1 MDNIISVMIGSLLL
15 CVTSV
20 YMWRIL
26 YNEKYNYKNFKNYL
40 VLIIL
45 IIFTSFNHIFVNN
58 FVKVFTVTFAL
69 VLSNYFIFKKKI
81 NEIIIAPL
89 ITQFIVFISES
100 ILLIIANFIF
110 SLTSNDLM
118 SMCYGTIGINIIVF
132 LLSLFLIRLKCVK
145 KLYKFLVGTTDNIST
160 KTLVLV
166 LSVVIVMTNFY
177 AASQYYRMN
186 SKYMLIINSSF
197 IIIYSFIVFK
207 MLEQKNRYIK
217 ISNKYNMTNTTLK
230 ELEQNVTRLKI
241 TNHENKN
248 QLLTIR
254 NMIKKGEDSKS
265 LIKHIENIVNTKIKD
280 DETLM
285 LQTSTITNSMISSI
299 VYSKMLTMKENDVD
313 VDLIISRDIKDLYLS
328 DIPDELA
335 VEVCKI
341 IGVYL
346 DNALEEVSKYEEKII
361 NIEFYAEKK
370 TLCIAISNNFE
381 GEIDFEKMDN
391 PGYTTKENG
400 HGYGLSLAREII
412 ESNDKLSSER
422 EIKDNIFKQN
432 IKNKNVRKFNLTFF
446 LIK

>member
-1 MDNIISVMIGSLLL
+1 MDNIISVMIGSLLF

-422 EIKDNIFKQN
+422 EIKDNIFKQILK
-432 IKNKNVRKFNLTFF
+432 IKM
-446 LIK
+446 

>member
-1 MDNIISVMIGSLLL
+1 MHDILVGFLCGAIMAVANI
-15 CVTSV
+15 
-20 YMWRIL
+20 YMWNKL
-26 YNEKYNYKNFKNYL
+26 HDEKIDFKNYKVYL
-40 VLIIL
+40 VGIVLPILLILNFSFINSYLRILTLVIVMILCNYLLFPKEKNANIVVPIIGEFIL
-45 IIFTSFNHIFVNN
+45 IISEVIISILFFIMLKIEGNDF
-58 FVKVFTVTFAL
+58 L
-69 VLSNYFIFKKKI
+69 VLYAVTIIGNFTIGLNSILLVNLKIFKKITDKVTDVISNI
-81 NEIIIAPL
+81 NKNILIIVLGILIII
-89 ITQFIVFISES
+89 INF
-100 ILLIIANFIF
+100 LLAIPYYKIKTA
-110 SLTSNDLM
+110 
-118 SMCYGTIGINIIVF
+118 YIIVF
-132 LLSLFLIRLKCVK
+132 NAI
-145 KLYKFLVGTTDNIST
+145 TI
-160 KTLVLV
+160 
-166 LSVVIVMTNFY
+166 VV
-177 AASQYYRMN
+177 
-186 SKYMLIINSSF
+186 
-197 IIIYSFIVFK
+197 YSFIVFK
-207 MLEQKNRYIK
+207 MFEEKSRYIK
-217 ISNKYNMTNTTLK
+217 MNNKYNMTNTTLK

-313 VDLIISRDIKDLYLS
+313 AALIISRDIKDLYLS

-400 HGYGLSLAREII
+400 HGYGLSLAHEII
-412 ESNDKLSSER
+412 ESNDRLSSER
-422 EIKDNIFKQN
+422 EIKDNIFKQILK
-432 IKNKNVRKFNLTFF
+432 IKM
-446 LIK
+446 

>member
-69 VLSNYFIFKKKI
+69 VLSNYFIFEKKI

-422 EIKDNIFKQN
+422 EIKDNIFKQILK
-432 IKNKNVRKFNLTFF
+432 IKM
-446 LIK
+446 

>member
-1 MDNIISVMIGSLLL
+1 MDKIIDDILGGIVMAIANI
-15 CVTSV
+15 
-20 YMWRIL
+20 YMWHKLHNQKIS
-26 YNEKYNYKNFKNYL
+26 FKNYKVYVSIIFISIICIFNYYFVNNYIKILTIL
-40 VLIIL
+40 VASFIGNCFLFKRKDTSNIFVPIISELIIL
-45 IIFTSFNHIFVNN
+45 LSELMISIVAFTILNLDMN
-58 FVKVFTVTFAL
+58 FVS
-69 VLSNYFIFKKKI
+69 SNYFGSLIINILIGFMSVILVNISFFKKLLNFLQKI
-81 NEIIIAPL
+81 TSNIPKNIII
-89 ITQFIVFISES
+89 S
-100 ILLIIANFIF
+100 IFALLIIICN
-110 SLTSNDLM
+110 
-118 SMCYGTIGINIIVF
+118 F
-132 LLSLFLIRLKCVK
+132 LLAISYYKIETKYVLI
-145 KLYKFLVGTTDNIST
+145 FDT
-160 KTLVLV
+160 
-166 LSVVIVMTNFY
+166 VM
-177 AASQYYRMN
+177 
-186 SKYMLIINSSF
+186 

-230 ELEQNVTRLKI
+230 ELKQNVTRLKI

-254 NMIKKGEDSKS
+254 NMIKKGEDGKS

-313 VDLIISRDIKDLYLS
+313 AALIISRDIKDLYLS

-412 ESNDKLSSER
+412 ESNDRLSSER
-422 EIKDNIFKQN
+422 EIKDNIFKQILK
-432 IKNKNVRKFNLTFF
+432 IKM
-446 LIK
+446 

>member
-1 MDNIISVMIGSLLL
+1 MHDILVGFL
-15 CVTSV
+15 CGAIMAVTNV
-20 YMWRIL
+20 YMWNKL
-26 YNEKYNYKNFKNYL
+26 HDEKIDFKNYKVYL
-40 VLIIL
+40 MGIVL
-45 IIFTSFNHIFVNN
+45 
-58 FVKVFTVTFAL
+58 
-69 VLSNYFIFKKKI
+69 
-81 NEIIIAPL
+81 
-89 ITQFIVFISES
+89 S
-100 ILLIIANFIF
+100 ILLILNFSFIN
-110 SLTSNDLM
+110 SYLRILTL
-118 SMCYGTIGINIIVF
+118 
-132 LLSLFLIRLKCVK
+132 
-145 KLYKFLVGTTDNIST
+145 
-160 KTLVLV
+160 
-166 LSVVIVMTNFY
+166 VIVMILCNYFLFTKDKNANIVIPIIAELILIIAEVIISILFVTLLKLEGNAIFIKYSGTIIINLFVGVISILLVNLKLFKNITNKVIDIIDNINKNVLIIVLGVLIIIINFLLMVP
-177 AASQYYRMN
+177 YYRIRTSYIVIFN
-186 SKYMLIINSSF
+186 AITIVV
-197 IIIYSFIVFK
+197 YSFIVFK
-207 MLEQKNRYIK
+207 MFEEKSRYIK
-217 ISNKYNMTNTTLK
+217 MNNKYNMTNTTLK
-230 ELEQNVTRLKI
+230 ELEQNVSRLKI

-254 NMIKKGEDSKS
+254 NMIKKGEDSKN

-313 VDLIISRDIKDLYLS
+313 AALIISRDIKDLYLS

-346 DNALEEVSKYEEKII
+346 DNALEEVSKYEEKLI

-422 EIKDNIFKQN
+422 EIKDNIFKQILK
-432 IKNKNVRKFNLTFF
+432 IKM
-446 LIK
+446 

>member
-1 MDNIISVMIGSLLL
+1 MHDILVGFL
-15 CVTSV
+15 CGVIMAVTNV
-20 YMWRIL
+20 YMWNKL
-26 YNEKYNYKNFKNYL
+26 HDEKIDFKNYKVYL
-40 VLIIL
+40 VGI
-45 IIFTSFNHIFVNN
+45 
-58 FVKVFTVTFAL
+58 
-69 VLSNYFIFKKKI
+69 VL
-81 NEIIIAPL
+81 
-89 ITQFIVFISES
+89 S
-100 ILLIIANFIF
+100 ILLILNFSFIN
-110 SLTSNDLM
+110 SYLRILTL
-118 SMCYGTIGINIIVF
+118 
-132 LLSLFLIRLKCVK
+132 
-145 KLYKFLVGTTDNIST
+145 
-160 KTLVLV
+160 
-166 LSVVIVMTNFY
+166 VIVMILCNYFLFTKDKNANIVIPIIAELILIIAEVIISILFVTLLKLEGNAIFIKYSGTIIINLFVGVISILLVNLKLFKNITNKVIDIIDNINKNVLIIVLGVLIIIINFLLMVP
-177 AASQYYRMN
+177 YYRIRTSYIVIFN
-186 SKYMLIINSSF
+186 AITIVV
-197 IIIYSFIVFK
+197 YSFIVFK
-207 MLEQKNRYIK
+207 MFEEKSRYIK
-217 ISNKYNMTNTTLK
+217 MNNKYNMTNTTLK

-254 NMIKKGEDSKS
+254 NMIKKGEDGKS

-328 DIPDELA
+328 DISDELA

-346 DNALEEVSKYEEKII
+346 DNALEEVSKYDEKII

-400 HGYGLSLAREII
+400 HGYGLSLVREII
-412 ESNDKLSSER
+412 ENNDRLSSER
-422 EIKDNIFKQN
+422 EIKDNIFKQILK
-432 IKNKNVRKFNLTFF
+432 IKM
-446 LIK
+446 

>member
-1 MDNIISVMIGSLLL
+1 MDKIISTILGSSITCLL
-15 CVTSV
+15 SV
-20 YMWRIL
+20 YMWSKI
-26 YNEKYNYKNFKNYL
+26 YNEKLDLKKVNTYISILLLITFIWLNYMYMIGYIK
-40 VLIIL
+40 VLTAL
-45 IIFTSFNHIFVNN
+45 IFLDIFNW
-58 FVKVFTVTFAL
+58 L
-69 VLSNYFIFKKKI
+69 IFKKSQKETLISTFLSYSIFFVSEITVTLFTLAVANVSIDNAKNVYIGTLKI
-81 NEIIIAPL
+81 NIIISL
-89 ITQFIVFISES
+89 ITLLITYTKFPTKIYNFLIKITDKIANSVFT
-100 ILLIIANFIF
+100 ILLI
-110 SLTSNDLM
+110 LM
-118 SMCYGTIGINIIVF
+118 
-132 LLSLFLIRLKCVK
+132 FLIFNFLITP
-145 KLYKFLVGTTDNIST
+145 LYYKVNI
-160 KTLVLV
+160 
-166 LSVVIVMTNFY
+166 VVII
-177 AASQYYRMN
+177 
-186 SKYMLIINSSF
+186 IINTAL
-197 IIIYSFIVFK
+197 ILLYSYITFR
-207 MLEQKNRYIK
+207 MLQQKNRYIK

-285 LQTSTITNSMISSI
+285 FQTSTITNSMISSI

-313 VDLIISRDIKDLYLS
+313 AALIISRDIKDLYLS

-412 ESNDKLSSER
+412 ESNDRLSSER
-422 EIKDNIFKQN
+422 EIKGFY
-432 IKNKNVRKFNLTFF
+432 NK
-446 LIK
+446 

>member
-1 MDNIISVMIGSLLL
+1 MDKIIADILGGIIMAIANI
-15 CVTSV
+15 
-20 YMWRIL
+20 YMWHKL
-26 YNEKYNYKNFKNYL
+26 HNEKINFKNYKVYL
-40 VLIIL
+40 VGIVLSIFLILNFYFINSYIKILTLIIIMTLCNYFLFPKEKNANIVVPIIGEFIL
-45 IIFTSFNHIFVNN
+45 IISEVIISILFFIMLKIEGNDLLTLYAGTVIGNFTIGLNSVLLVNL
-58 FVKVFTVTFAL
+58 K
-69 VLSNYFIFKKKI
+69 IFKKITDKVTDVISNI
-81 NEIIIAPL
+81 NKNILIIVLGILIII
-89 ITQFIVFISES
+89 TNF
-100 ILLIIANFIF
+100 LLAIPYYKIKTA
-110 SLTSNDLM
+110 
-118 SMCYGTIGINIIVF
+118 YIIVF
-132 LLSLFLIRLKCVK
+132 NAI
-145 KLYKFLVGTTDNIST
+145 TI
-160 KTLVLV
+160 
-166 LSVVIVMTNFY
+166 VV
-177 AASQYYRMN
+177 
-186 SKYMLIINSSF
+186 
-197 IIIYSFIVFK
+197 YSFIVFK
-207 MLEQKNRYIK
+207 MFEEKSRYIK
-217 ISNKYNMTNTTLK
+217 MNNKYNMTNTTLK

-254 NMIKKGEDSKS
+254 NMIKKGEDGKS

-313 VDLIISRDIKDLYLS
+313 AALIISRDIKDLYLS

-346 DNALEEVSKYEEKII
+346 DNALEEVSKYEEKLI

-400 HGYGLSLAREII
+400 HGYGLSLVREII
-412 ESNDKLSSER
+412 ENNDRLSSER
-422 EIKDNIFKQN
+422 EIKDNIFKQILK
-432 IKNKNVRKFNLTFF
+432 IKM
-446 LIK
+446 

>member
-1 MDNIISVMIGSLLL
+1 MHDILVGFL
-15 CVTSV
+15 CGVIMAVTNV
-20 YMWRIL
+20 YMWNKL
-26 YNEKYNYKNFKNYL
+26 HDEKIDFKNYKVYL
-40 VLIIL
+40 VGI
-45 IIFTSFNHIFVNN
+45 
-58 FVKVFTVTFAL
+58 
-69 VLSNYFIFKKKI
+69 VL
-81 NEIIIAPL
+81 
-89 ITQFIVFISES
+89 S
-100 ILLIIANFIF
+100 ILLILNFSFIN
-110 SLTSNDLM
+110 SYLRILTL
-118 SMCYGTIGINIIVF
+118 
-132 LLSLFLIRLKCVK
+132 
-145 KLYKFLVGTTDNIST
+145 
-160 KTLVLV
+160 
-166 LSVVIVMTNFY
+166 VIVMILCNYFLFTKDKNANIVIPIIAELILIIAEVIISILFVTLLKLEGNAIFIKYSGTIIINLFVGVISILLVNLKLFKNITNKVIDIIDNINKNVLIIVLGVLIIIINFLLMVP
-177 AASQYYRMN
+177 YYRIRTSYIVIFN
-186 SKYMLIINSSF
+186 AITIVV
-197 IIIYSFIVFK
+197 YSFIVFK
-207 MLEQKNRYIK
+207 MFEEKSRYIK
-217 ISNKYNMTNTTLK
+217 MNNKYNMTNTTLK

-241 TNHENKN
+241 TNHKNKN

-254 NMIKKGEDSKS
+254 NMIKKGEDGKS

-285 LQTSTITNSMISSI
+285 FQTSTITNSMISSI

-412 ESNDKLSSER
+412 ESNDRLSSER
-422 EIKDNIFKQN
+422 EIKDNIFKQILK
-432 IKNKNVRKFNLTFF
+432 IKM
-446 LIK
+446 

>member
-1 MDNIISVMIGSLLL
+1 MDKIIDDILGGIVMAIANI
-15 CVTSV
+15 
-20 YMWRIL
+20 YMWHKLHNQKIS
-26 YNEKYNYKNFKNYL
+26 FKNYKVYVSIIFISIICIFNYYFVNNYIKILTIL
-40 VLIIL
+40 VASFIGNCFLFKRKDTSNIFVPIISELIIL
-45 IIFTSFNHIFVNN
+45 LSELMISIVAFTILNLDMN
-58 FVKVFTVTFAL
+58 FVS
-69 VLSNYFIFKKKI
+69 SNYFGSLIINILIGFMSVILVNISFFKKLLNFLQKI
-81 NEIIIAPL
+81 TSNIPKNIII
-89 ITQFIVFISES
+89 S
-100 ILLIIANFIF
+100 IFALLIIICN
-110 SLTSNDLM
+110 
-118 SMCYGTIGINIIVF
+118 F
-132 LLSLFLIRLKCVK
+132 LLAISYYKIETKYVLI
-145 KLYKFLVGTTDNIST
+145 FDT
-160 KTLVLV
+160 
-166 LSVVIVMTNFY
+166 VM
-177 AASQYYRMN
+177 
-186 SKYMLIINSSF
+186 

-254 NMIKKGEDSKS
+254 NMIKKGEDGKS

-313 VDLIISRDIKDLYLS
+313 AALIISRDIKSRDIKDLYLS

-412 ESNDKLSSER
+412 ESNDRLSSER
-422 EIKDNIFKQN
+422 EIKDNIFKQILK
-432 IKNKNVRKFNLTFF
+432 IKM
-446 LIK
+446 

>member
-1 MDNIISVMIGSLLL
+1 MHDILVGFL
-15 CVTSV
+15 CGVIMAVTNV
-20 YMWRIL
+20 YMWNKL
-26 YNEKYNYKNFKNYL
+26 HDEKIDFKNYKVYL
-40 VLIIL
+40 VGI
-45 IIFTSFNHIFVNN
+45 
-58 FVKVFTVTFAL
+58 
-69 VLSNYFIFKKKI
+69 VL
-81 NEIIIAPL
+81 
-89 ITQFIVFISES
+89 S
-100 ILLIIANFIF
+100 ILLILNFSFIN
-110 SLTSNDLM
+110 SYLRILTL
-118 SMCYGTIGINIIVF
+118 
-132 LLSLFLIRLKCVK
+132 
-145 KLYKFLVGTTDNIST
+145 
-160 KTLVLV
+160 
-166 LSVVIVMTNFY
+166 VIVMILCNYFLFTKDKNANIVIPIIAELILIIAEVIISILFVTLLKLEGNAIFIKYSGTIIINLFVGVISILLVNLKLFKNITNKVIDIIDNINKNVLIIVLGVLIIIINFLLMVP
-177 AASQYYRMN
+177 YYRIRTSYIVIFN
-186 SKYMLIINSSF
+186 AITIVV
-197 IIIYSFIVFK
+197 YSFIVFK
-207 MLEQKNRYIK
+207 MFEEKSRYIK
-217 ISNKYNMTNTTLK
+217 MNNKYNMTNTTLK
-230 ELEQNVTRLKI
+230 ELEQNVSRLKI

-254 NMIKKGEDSKS
+254 NMIKKGEDSKN

-328 DIPDELA
+328 DISDELA

-400 HGYGLSLAREII
+400 HGYGLSLVREII
-412 ESNDKLSSER
+412 ESNDRLSSER
-422 EIKDNIFKQN
+422 EIKDNIFKQILK
-432 IKNKNVRKFNLTFF
+432 IKM
-446 LIK
+446 

>member
-285 LQTSTITNSMISSI
+285 LQISTITNSMISSI

-400 HGYGLSLAREII
+400 HVYGLSLAREII

-422 EIKDNIFKQN
+422 EIKDNIFKQILK
-432 IKNKNVRKFNLTFF
+432 IKM
-446 LIK
+446 

>member
-1 MDNIISVMIGSLLL
+1 MDKIIDDILGGIVMAIANI
-15 CVTSV
+15 
-20 YMWRIL
+20 YMWHKLHNQKIS
-26 YNEKYNYKNFKNYL
+26 FKNYKVYVSIIFISIICIFNYYFVNNYIKILTIL
-40 VLIIL
+40 VASFIGNCFLFKRKDTSNIFVPIISELIIL
-45 IIFTSFNHIFVNN
+45 LSELMISIVAFTILNLDMN
-58 FVKVFTVTFAL
+58 FVS
-69 VLSNYFIFKKKI
+69 SNYFGSLIINILIGFMSVILVNISFFKKLLNFLQKI
-81 NEIIIAPL
+81 TSNIPKNIII
-89 ITQFIVFISES
+89 S
-100 ILLIIANFIF
+100 IFALLIIICN
-110 SLTSNDLM
+110 
-118 SMCYGTIGINIIVF
+118 F
-132 LLSLFLIRLKCVK
+132 LLAISYYKIETKYVLI
-145 KLYKFLVGTTDNIST
+145 FDT
-160 KTLVLV
+160 
-166 LSVVIVMTNFY
+166 VM
-177 AASQYYRMN
+177 
-186 SKYMLIINSSF
+186 

-254 NMIKKGEDSKS
+254 NMIKKGEDGKS

-313 VDLIISRDIKDLYLS
+313 AALIISRDIKDLYLS

-370 TLCIAISNNFE
+370 TLCIAISNVKS
-381 GEIDFEKMDN
+381 ILKKWIILDIQQKKMDMDM
-391 PGYTTKENG
+391 GC
-400 HGYGLSLAREII
+400 H
-412 ESNDKLSSER
+412 
-422 EIKDNIFKQN
+422 
-432 IKNKNVRKFNLTFF
+432 
-446 LIK
+446 

>member
-1 MDNIISVMIGSLLL
+1 VDKIIADILGGIIMAIANI
-15 CVTSV
+15 
-20 YMWRIL
+20 YMWHKL
-26 YNEKYNYKNFKNYL
+26 HNEKINFKNYKVYL
-40 VLIIL
+40 VGIVLSIFLILNFYFINSYIKILTLIIIMTLCNYFLFPKEKNANIVVPIIGEFIL
-45 IIFTSFNHIFVNN
+45 IISEVIISILFFIMLKIEGNDLLTLYAGTVIGNFTIGLNSVLLVNL
-58 FVKVFTVTFAL
+58 K
-69 VLSNYFIFKKKI
+69 IFKKITDKVTDVISNI
-81 NEIIIAPL
+81 NKNILIIVLGILIII
-89 ITQFIVFISES
+89 INF
-100 ILLIIANFIF
+100 LLAIPYYKIKTA
-110 SLTSNDLM
+110 
-118 SMCYGTIGINIIVF
+118 YIIVF
-132 LLSLFLIRLKCVK
+132 NAI
-145 KLYKFLVGTTDNIST
+145 TI
-160 KTLVLV
+160 
-166 LSVVIVMTNFY
+166 VV
-177 AASQYYRMN
+177 
-186 SKYMLIINSSF
+186 
-197 IIIYSFIVFK
+197 YSFIVFK
-207 MLEQKNRYIK
+207 MFEEKSRYIK
-217 ISNKYNMTNTTLK
+217 MNNKYNMTNTTLK

-254 NMIKKGEDSKS
+254 NMIKKGEDGKS

-313 VDLIISRDIKDLYLS
+313 AALIISRDIKDLYLS

-412 ESNDKLSSER
+412 ESNDRLSSER
-422 EIKDNIFKQN
+422 EIKDNIFKQILK
-432 IKNKNVRKFNLTFF
+432 IKM
-446 LIK
+446 

>member
-313 VDLIISRDIKDLYLS
+313 AALIISRDIKDLYLS

-400 HGYGLSLAREII
+400 HGYGLSLVREII
-412 ESNDKLSSER
+412 ESNDRLSSER
-422 EIKDNIFKQN
+422 EIKDNIFKQILK
-432 IKNKNVRKFNLTFF
+432 IKM
-446 LIK
+446 

>member
-1 MDNIISVMIGSLLL
+1 MDKIIDDILGGIVMAIANI
-15 CVTSV
+15 
-20 YMWRIL
+20 YMWHKLHNQKIS
-26 YNEKYNYKNFKNYL
+26 FKNYKVYVSIIFISIICIFNYYFVNNYIKILTIL
-40 VLIIL
+40 VASFIGNCFLFKRKDTSNIFVPIISELIIL
-45 IIFTSFNHIFVNN
+45 LSELMISIVAFTILNLDMN
-58 FVKVFTVTFAL
+58 FVS
-69 VLSNYFIFKKKI
+69 SNYFGSLIINILIGFMSVILVNISFFKKLLNFLQKI
-81 NEIIIAPL
+81 TSNISKNIII
-89 ITQFIVFISES
+89 S
-100 ILLIIANFIF
+100 IFALLIIICN
-110 SLTSNDLM
+110 
-118 SMCYGTIGINIIVF
+118 F
-132 LLSLFLIRLKCVK
+132 LLAISYYKIETKYVLI
-145 KLYKFLVGTTDNIST
+145 FDT
-160 KTLVLV
+160 
-166 LSVVIVMTNFY
+166 VM
-177 AASQYYRMN
+177 
-186 SKYMLIINSSF
+186 

-254 NMIKKGEDSKS
+254 NMIKKGEDGKS

-313 VDLIISRDIKDLYLS
+313 AALIISRDIKDLYLS

-346 DNALEEVSKYEEKII
+346 DNALEEVSKYEEKLI

-400 HGYGLSLAREII
+400 HGSGLSLAREII

-422 EIKDNIFKQN
+422 EIKDNIFKQILK
-432 IKNKNVRKFNLTFF
+432 IKM
-446 LIK
+446 

>member
-1 MDNIISVMIGSLLL
+1 MDKIIADILGGIIMAIANI
-15 CVTSV
+15 
-20 YMWRIL
+20 YMWHKL
-26 YNEKYNYKNFKNYL
+26 HNEKINFKNYKVYL
-40 VLIIL
+40 VGIVLSIFLILNFYFINSYIKILTLIIIMTLCNYFLFPKEKNANIVVPIIGEFIL
-45 IIFTSFNHIFVNN
+45 IISEVIISILFFIMLKIEGNDLLTLYAGTVIGNFTIGLNSVLLVNL
-58 FVKVFTVTFAL
+58 K
-69 VLSNYFIFKKKI
+69 IFKKITDKVTDVISNI
-81 NEIIIAPL
+81 NKNILIIVLGILIII
-89 ITQFIVFISES
+89 INF
-100 ILLIIANFIF
+100 LLAIPYYKIKTA
-110 SLTSNDLM
+110 
-118 SMCYGTIGINIIVF
+118 YIIVF
-132 LLSLFLIRLKCVK
+132 NAI
-145 KLYKFLVGTTDNIST
+145 TI
-160 KTLVLV
+160 
-166 LSVVIVMTNFY
+166 VV
-177 AASQYYRMN
+177 
-186 SKYMLIINSSF
+186 
-197 IIIYSFIVFK
+197 YSFIVFK
-207 MLEQKNRYIK
+207 MFEEKSRYIK
-217 ISNKYNMTNTTLK
+217 MNNKYNMTNTTLK

-254 NMIKKGEDSKS
+254 NMIKKGEDGKS

-313 VDLIISRDIKDLYLS
+313 AALIISRDIKDLYLS

-346 DNALEEVSKYEEKII
+346 DNALEEVSKYEEKLI

-400 HGYGLSLAREII
+400 HGYVLSLAREII

-422 EIKDNIFKQN
+422 EIKDNIFKQILK
-432 IKNKNVRKFNLTFF
+432 IKM
-446 LIK
+446 

>member
-1 MDNIISVMIGSLLL
+1 MDNILVGFL
-15 CVTSV
+15 CGVIMAVTNI
-20 YMWRIL
+20 YMWNKL
-26 YNEKYNYKNFKNYL
+26 HDEKIDFKNYKVYL
-40 VLIIL
+40 VGI
-45 IIFTSFNHIFVNN
+45 
-58 FVKVFTVTFAL
+58 
-69 VLSNYFIFKKKI
+69 VL
-81 NEIIIAPL
+81 
-89 ITQFIVFISES
+89 S
-100 ILLIIANFIF
+100 ILLILNFSFINSYLRILTLVIGMILCNYFLFTKDKNANIVIPIIAKLILIIAEVIISILFVTLLKLEGNAIFIKY
-110 SLTSNDLM
+110 S
-118 SMCYGTIGINIIVF
+118 GTIIINLFVGVISILLVNLKLFKNITNKVIDIIDNINKNVLIIVLGVLIIIINF
-132 LLSLFLIRLKCVK
+132 LLMVP
-145 KLYKFLVGTTDNIST
+145 
-160 KTLVLV
+160 
-166 LSVVIVMTNFY
+166 
-177 AASQYYRMN
+177 YYRIRTSYIVIFN
-186 SKYMLIINSSF
+186 AITIVV
-197 IIIYSFIVFK
+197 YSFIVFK
-207 MLEQKNRYIK
+207 MFEEKSRYIK
-217 ISNKYNMTNTTLK
+217 MNNKYNMTNTTLK
-230 ELEQNVTRLKI
+230 ELEQNVSRLKI

-254 NMIKKGEDSKS
+254 NMIKKGEDSKN

-328 DIPDELA
+328 DISDELA

-400 HGYGLSLAREII
+400 HGYGLSLVREII
-412 ESNDKLSSER
+412 ESNDRLSSER
-422 EIKDNIFKQN
+422 EIKDNIFKQILK
-432 IKNKNVRKFNLTFF
+432 IKM
-446 LIK
+446 

>member
-335 VEVCKI
+335 VEICKI

-422 EIKDNIFKQN
+422 EIKDNIFKQILK
-432 IKNKNVRKFNLTFF
+432 IKM
-446 LIK
+446 

>member
-1 MDNIISVMIGSLLL
+1 MHDILVGFLCGAIMAVTNI
-15 CVTSV
+15 
-20 YMWRIL
+20 YMWNKL
-26 YNEKYNYKNFKNYL
+26 HNEKIDFKNYKVYL
-40 VLIIL
+40 VGILLSVLIIL
-45 IIFTSFNHIFVNN
+45 NFSFVNN
-58 FVKVFTVTFAL
+58 YLKILTL
-69 VLSNYFIFKKKI
+69 VIIMILFNYLLFPKDKNENIIAPVIGEFIIILSEAIASLLIAFLSNINAADILSNYAGTILINLLVGSIFVFLINFKFFQNLFKKMNIVLENI
-81 NEIIIAPL
+81 NKNIVLSIFGVLIIIVNFLMAIPYYK
-89 ITQFIVFISES
+89 IKTTY
-100 ILLIIANFIF
+100 IIIF
-110 SLTSNDLM
+110 NTLT
-118 SMCYGTIGINIIVF
+118 
-132 LLSLFLIRLKCVK
+132 
-145 KLYKFLVGTTDNIST
+145 
-160 KTLVLV
+160 
-166 LSVVIVMTNFY
+166 
-177 AASQYYRMN
+177 
-186 SKYMLIINSSF
+186 
-197 IIIYSFIVFK
+197 IIIYTFIVFK
-207 MLEQKNRYIK
+207 ILQEKSRYIK
-217 ISNKYNMTNTTLK
+217 MNNKYNMTNTTLK
-230 ELEQNVTRLKI
+230 ELEQNVSRLKI

-313 VDLIISRDIKDLYLS
+313 AALIISRDIKDLYLS

-412 ESNDKLSSER
+412 ESNDRLSSER
-422 EIKDNIFKQN
+422 EIKDNIFKQILK
-432 IKNKNVRKFNLTFF
+432 IKM
-446 LIK
+446 

>member
-1 MDNIISVMIGSLLL
+1 MGFSS
-15 CVTSV
+15 
-20 YMWRIL
+20 
-26 YNEKYNYKNFKNYL
+26 

-422 EIKDNIFKQN
+422 EIKDNIFKQILK
-432 IKNKNVRKFNLTFF
+432 IKM
-446 LIK
+446 

>member
-100 ILLIIANFIF
+100 I
-110 SLTSNDLM
+110 
-118 SMCYGTIGINIIVF
+118 

-422 EIKDNIFKQN
+422 EIKDNIFKQILK
-432 IKNKNVRKFNLTFF
+432 IKM
-446 LIK
+446 

>member
-1 MDNIISVMIGSLLL
+1 MHDILVGFL
-15 CVTSV
+15 CGAIMAVTNV
-20 YMWRIL
+20 YMWNKL
-26 YNEKYNYKNFKNYL
+26 HDEKIDFKNYKVYL
-40 VLIIL
+40 MGIVL
-45 IIFTSFNHIFVNN
+45 
-58 FVKVFTVTFAL
+58 
-69 VLSNYFIFKKKI
+69 
-81 NEIIIAPL
+81 
-89 ITQFIVFISES
+89 S
-100 ILLIIANFIF
+100 ILLILNFSFIN
-110 SLTSNDLM
+110 SYLRILTL
-118 SMCYGTIGINIIVF
+118 
-132 LLSLFLIRLKCVK
+132 
-145 KLYKFLVGTTDNIST
+145 
-160 KTLVLV
+160 
-166 LSVVIVMTNFY
+166 VIVMILCNYFLFTKDKNANIVIPIIAELILIIAEVIISILFVTLLKLEGNAIFIKYSGTIIINLFVGVISILLVNLKLFKNITNKVIDIIDNINKNVLIIVLGVLIIIINFLLMVP
-177 AASQYYRMN
+177 YYRIRTSYIVIFN
-186 SKYMLIINSSF
+186 AITIVV
-197 IIIYSFIVFK
+197 YSFIVFK
-207 MLEQKNRYIK
+207 MFEEKSRYIK
-217 ISNKYNMTNTTLK
+217 MNNKYNMTNTTLK

-254 NMIKKGEDSKS
+254 NMIKKGEDGKS
-265 LIKHIENIVNTKIKD
+265 LIKHIENIVNTKIKA

-285 LQTSTITNSMISSI
+285 FQTSTITNSMISSI

-412 ESNDKLSSER
+412 ESNDRLSSER
-422 EIKDNIFKQN
+422 EIKDNIFKQILK
-432 IKNKNVRKFNLTFF
+432 IKM
-446 LIK
+446 

>member
-230 ELEQNVTRLKI
+230 ELEQNVSRLKI

-254 NMIKKGEDSKS
+254 NMIKKGEDSKN

-328 DIPDELA
+328 DISDELA

-422 EIKDNIFKQN
+422 EIKDNIFKQILK
-432 IKNKNVRKFNLTFF
+432 IKM
-446 LIK
+446 

>member
-1 MDNIISVMIGSLLL
+1 MDKIIDDILGGIVMAIANI
-15 CVTSV
+15 
-20 YMWRIL
+20 YMWHKLHNQKI
-26 YNEKYNYKNFKNYL
+26 NFKNYKVYVSIIFISIICIFNYYFVNNYIKILTIL
-40 VLIIL
+40 VASFIGNCFLFKRKDTSNIFVPIISELIIL
-45 IIFTSFNHIFVNN
+45 LSELMISIVAFTILNLDMN
-58 FVKVFTVTFAL
+58 FVS
-69 VLSNYFIFKKKI
+69 SNYFGSLIINILIGFMSVILVNISFFKKLLNFLQKTTSNI
-81 NEIIIAPL
+81 PKNIII
-89 ITQFIVFISES
+89 S
-100 ILLIIANFIF
+100 IFALLIIICN
-110 SLTSNDLM
+110 
-118 SMCYGTIGINIIVF
+118 F
-132 LLSLFLIRLKCVK
+132 LLAISYYKIETKYVLI
-145 KLYKFLVGTTDNIST
+145 FDT
-160 KTLVLV
+160 
-166 LSVVIVMTNFY
+166 VM
-177 AASQYYRMN
+177 
-186 SKYMLIINSSF
+186 

-254 NMIKKGEDSKS
+254 NMIKKGEDGKS

-285 LQTSTITNSMISSI
+285 LQTSIITNSMISSI

-313 VDLIISRDIKDLYLS
+313 AALIISRDIKDLYLS

-412 ESNDKLSSER
+412 ESNDRLSSER
-422 EIKDNIFKQN
+422 EIKDNIFKQILK
-432 IKNKNVRKFNLTFF
+432 IKM
-446 LIK
+446 

>member
-1 MDNIISVMIGSLLL
+1 MHDILVGFLCGAIMAVANI
-15 CVTSV
+15 
-20 YMWRIL
+20 YMWNKL
-26 YNEKYNYKNFKNYL
+26 HDEKIDFKNYKVYL
-40 VLIIL
+40 VGIVLPILLILNFSFINSYLRILTLVIVMILCNYLLFPKEKNANIVVPIIGEFIL
-45 IIFTSFNHIFVNN
+45 IISEVIISILFFIMLKIEGNDF
-58 FVKVFTVTFAL
+58 L
-69 VLSNYFIFKKKI
+69 VLYAGTIIGNFTIGLNSILLVNLKIFKKITDKVTDVISNI
-81 NEIIIAPL
+81 NKNILIIVLGILIII
-89 ITQFIVFISES
+89 IN
-100 ILLIIANFIF
+100 ILLAIPYYKIKTA
-110 SLTSNDLM
+110 
-118 SMCYGTIGINIIVF
+118 YIIVF
-132 LLSLFLIRLKCVK
+132 NAI
-145 KLYKFLVGTTDNIST
+145 TI
-160 KTLVLV
+160 
-166 LSVVIVMTNFY
+166 VV
-177 AASQYYRMN
+177 
-186 SKYMLIINSSF
+186 
-197 IIIYSFIVFK
+197 YSFIVFK
-207 MLEQKNRYIK
+207 MFEEKSRYIK
-217 ISNKYNMTNTTLK
+217 MNNKYNMTNTTLK

-313 VDLIISRDIKDLYLS
+313 AALIISRDIKDLYLS

-400 HGYGLSLAREII
+400 HGYGLSLAHEII
-412 ESNDKLSSER
+412 ESNDRLSSER
-422 EIKDNIFKQN
+422 EIKDNIFKQILK
-432 IKNKNVRKFNLTFF
+432 IKM
-446 LIK
+446 

>member
-1 MDNIISVMIGSLLL
+1 MHDILVGFLCGAIMAVANI
-15 CVTSV
+15 
-20 YMWRIL
+20 YMWNKL
-26 YNEKYNYKNFKNYL
+26 HDEKIDFKNYKVYL
-40 VLIIL
+40 VGIVLPILLILNFSFINSYIKILTLVIVMILCNYLLFPKEKNANIVVPIIGEFIL
-45 IIFTSFNHIFVNN
+45 IISEVIISILFFIMLKIEGNDF
-58 FVKVFTVTFAL
+58 L
-69 VLSNYFIFKKKI
+69 VLYAGTIIGNFTIGLNSILLVNLKIFKKITDKVTDVISNI
-81 NEIIIAPL
+81 NKNILIIVLGILIII
-89 ITQFIVFISES
+89 INF
-100 ILLIIANFIF
+100 LLAIPYYKIKTA
-110 SLTSNDLM
+110 
-118 SMCYGTIGINIIVF
+118 YIIVF
-132 LLSLFLIRLKCVK
+132 NAI
-145 KLYKFLVGTTDNIST
+145 TI
-160 KTLVLV
+160 
-166 LSVVIVMTNFY
+166 VV
-177 AASQYYRMN
+177 
-186 SKYMLIINSSF
+186 
-197 IIIYSFIVFK
+197 YSFIVFK
-207 MLEQKNRYIK
+207 MFEEKSRYIK
-217 ISNKYNMTNTTLK
+217 MNNKYNMTNTTLK

-313 VDLIISRDIKDLYLS
+313 AALIISRDIKDLYLS

-400 HGYGLSLAREII
+400 HGYGLSLAHEII
-412 ESNDKLSSER
+412 ESNDRLSSER
-422 EIKDNIFKQN
+422 EIKDNIFKQILK
-432 IKNKNVRKFNLTFF
+432 IKM
-446 LIK
+446 

>member
-313 VDLIISRDIKDLYLS
+313 AALIISRDIKDLYLS

-381 GEIDFEKMDN
+381 GEIDFEKWIILDIQQKKMDMDM
-391 PGYTTKENG
+391 GC
-400 HGYGLSLAREII
+400 H
-412 ESNDKLSSER
+412 
-422 EIKDNIFKQN
+422 
-432 IKNKNVRKFNLTFF
+432 
-446 LIK
+446 

>member
-1 MDNIISVMIGSLLL
+1 MDKIIDDILGGIVMAIANI
-15 CVTSV
+15 
-20 YMWRIL
+20 YMWHKLHNQKIS
-26 YNEKYNYKNFKNYL
+26 FKNYKVYVSIIFISIICIFNYYFVNNYIKILTIL
-40 VLIIL
+40 VASFIGNCFLFKRKDTSNIFVPIISELIIL
-45 IIFTSFNHIFVNN
+45 LSELMISIVAFTILNLDMN
-58 FVKVFTVTFAL
+58 FVS
-69 VLSNYFIFKKKI
+69 SNYFGSLIINILIGFMSVILVNISFFKKLLNFLQKI
-81 NEIIIAPL
+81 TSNIPKNIII
-89 ITQFIVFISES
+89 S
-100 ILLIIANFIF
+100 IFALLIIICN
-110 SLTSNDLM
+110 
-118 SMCYGTIGINIIVF
+118 F
-132 LLSLFLIRLKCVK
+132 LLAISYYKIETKYVLI
-145 KLYKFLVGTTDNIST
+145 FDT
-160 KTLVLV
+160 
-166 LSVVIVMTNFY
+166 VM
-177 AASQYYRMN
+177 
-186 SKYMLIINSSF
+186 

-254 NMIKKGEDSKS
+254 NMIKKGEDGKS

-313 VDLIISRDIKDLYLS
+313 AALIISRDIKDLYLS

-361 NIEFYAEKK
+361 NMEFYAEKK

-400 HGYGLSLAREII
+400 HGYGLSLAHEII
-412 ESNDKLSSER
+412 ESNDRLSSER
-422 EIKDNIFKQN
+422 EIKDNIFKQILK
-432 IKNKNVRKFNLTFF
+432 IKM
-446 LIK
+446 

>member
-1 MDNIISVMIGSLLL
+1 MDKIIDDTLGGIVMAIANI
-15 CVTSV
+15 
-20 YMWRIL
+20 YMWHKLHNQKIS
-26 YNEKYNYKNFKNYL
+26 FKNYKVYVSIIFISIICIFNYYFVNNYIKILTIL
-40 VLIIL
+40 VASFIGNCFLFKRKDTSNIFVPIISELIIL
-45 IIFTSFNHIFVNN
+45 LSELMISIVAFTILNLDMN
-58 FVKVFTVTFAL
+58 FVS
-69 VLSNYFIFKKKI
+69 SNYFGSLIINILIGFMSVILVNISFFKKLLNFLQKI
-81 NEIIIAPL
+81 TSNIPKNIII
-89 ITQFIVFISES
+89 S
-100 ILLIIANFIF
+100 IFALLIIICN
-110 SLTSNDLM
+110 
-118 SMCYGTIGINIIVF
+118 F
-132 LLSLFLIRLKCVK
+132 LLAISYYKIETKYVLI
-145 KLYKFLVGTTDNIST
+145 FDT
-160 KTLVLV
+160 
-166 LSVVIVMTNFY
+166 VM
-177 AASQYYRMN
+177 
-186 SKYMLIINSSF
+186 

-285 LQTSTITNSMISSI
+285 LQTSIITNSMISSI

-313 VDLIISRDIKDLYLS
+313 AALIISRDIKDLYLS

-335 VEVCKI
+335 VEICKI

-412 ESNDKLSSER
+412 ESNDRLSSER
-422 EIKDNIFKQN
+422 EIKDNIFK
-432 IKNKNVRKFNLTFF
+432 
-446 LIK
+446 

>member
-285 LQTSTITNSMISSI
+285 FQTSTITNSMISSI

-313 VDLIISRDIKDLYLS
+313 AALIISRDIKDLYLS

-422 EIKDNIFKQN
+422 EIKDNIFKQILK
-432 IKNKNVRKFNLTFF
+432 IKM
-446 LIK
+446 

>member
-1 MDNIISVMIGSLLL
+1 VDKIIDDILGGIVMAIANI
-15 CVTSV
+15 
-20 YMWRIL
+20 YMWHKLHNQKIS
-26 YNEKYNYKNFKNYL
+26 FKNYKVYVSIIFISIICIFNYYFVNNYIKILTIL
-40 VLIIL
+40 VASFIGNCFLFKRKDTSNIFVPIISELIIL
-45 IIFTSFNHIFVNN
+45 LSELMISIVAFTILNLDMN
-58 FVKVFTVTFAL
+58 FVS
-69 VLSNYFIFKKKI
+69 SNYFGSLIINILIGFMSVILVNISFFKKLLNFLQKI
-81 NEIIIAPL
+81 TSNIPKNIII
-89 ITQFIVFISES
+89 S
-100 ILLIIANFIF
+100 IFALLIIICN
-110 SLTSNDLM
+110 
-118 SMCYGTIGINIIVF
+118 F
-132 LLSLFLIRLKCVK
+132 LLAISYYKIETKYVLI
-145 KLYKFLVGTTDNIST
+145 FDT
-160 KTLVLV
+160 
-166 LSVVIVMTNFY
+166 VM
-177 AASQYYRMN
+177 
-186 SKYMLIINSSF
+186 

-254 NMIKKGEDSKS
+254 NMIKKGEDGKS

-313 VDLIISRDIKDLYLS
+313 AALIISRDIKDLYLS

-361 NIEFYAEKK
+361 NMEFYAEKK

-400 HGYGLSLAREII
+400 HGYGLSLAHEII
-412 ESNDKLSSER
+412 ESNDRLSSER
-422 EIKDNIFKQN
+422 EIKDNIFKQILK
-432 IKNKNVRKFNLTFF
+432 IKM
-446 LIK
+446 

>member
-177 AASQYYRMN
+177 AASQYYKIDA
-186 SKYMLIINSSF
+186 KYMTILNCTLTIV
-197 IIIYSFIVFK
+197 YSFIVFK
-207 MLEQKNRYIK
+207 MLQQKNRYIK

-254 NMIKKGEDSKS
+254 NMIKKGEDGKS

-422 EIKDNIFKQN
+422 EIKDNIFKQILK
-432 IKNKNVRKFNLTFF
+432 IKM
-446 LIK
+446 

>member
-381 GEIDFEKMDN
+381 GEIDFEKMYN
-391 PGYTTKENG
+391 PGYTTKEKG

-422 EIKDNIFKQN
+422 EIKDNIFKQILK
-432 IKNKNVRKFNLTFF
+432 IKM
-446 LIK
+446 

>member
-1 MDNIISVMIGSLLL
+1 MHDILVGFL
-15 CVTSV
+15 CEVIMAVTNV
-20 YMWRIL
+20 YMWNKL
-26 YNEKYNYKNFKNYL
+26 HDEKIDFKNYKVYL
-40 VLIIL
+40 VGI
-45 IIFTSFNHIFVNN
+45 
-58 FVKVFTVTFAL
+58 
-69 VLSNYFIFKKKI
+69 VL
-81 NEIIIAPL
+81 
-89 ITQFIVFISES
+89 S
-100 ILLIIANFIF
+100 ILLILNFSFIN
-110 SLTSNDLM
+110 SYLRILTL
-118 SMCYGTIGINIIVF
+118 
-132 LLSLFLIRLKCVK
+132 
-145 KLYKFLVGTTDNIST
+145 
-160 KTLVLV
+160 
-166 LSVVIVMTNFY
+166 VIVMILCNYFLFTKDKNANIVIPIIAELILIIAEVIISILFVTLLKLEGNAIFIKYSGTIIINLFVGVISILLVNLKLFKNITNKVIDIIDNINKNVLIIVLGVLIIIINFLLMVP
-177 AASQYYRMN
+177 YYRIRTSYIVIFN
-186 SKYMLIINSSF
+186 AITIVV
-197 IIIYSFIVFK
+197 YSFIVFK
-207 MLEQKNRYIK
+207 MFEEKSRYIK
-217 ISNKYNMTNTTLK
+217 MNNKYNMTNTTLK

-254 NMIKKGEDSKS
+254 NMIKKGEDGKS

-285 LQTSTITNSMISSI
+285 FQTSTITNSMISSI

-412 ESNDKLSSER
+412 ESNDRLSSER
-422 EIKDNIFKQN
+422 EIKDNIFKQILK
-432 IKNKNVRKFNLTFF
+432 IKM
-446 LIK
+446 

>member
-422 EIKDNIFKQN
+422 EIKDNIFKQ
-432 IKNKNVRKFNLTFF
+432 ILK
-446 LIK
+446 

>member
-69 VLSNYFIFKKKI
+69 VLLNYFIFKKKI

-391 PGYTTKENG
+391 LGYTTKENG

-422 EIKDNIFKQN
+422 EIKDNIFKQILK
-432 IKNKNVRKFNLTFF
+432 IKM
-446 LIK
+446 

>member
-1 MDNIISVMIGSLLL
+1 MDKIIADILGGIIMAIANI
-15 CVTSV
+15 
-20 YMWRIL
+20 YMWHKL
-26 YNEKYNYKNFKNYL
+26 HNEKINFKNYKVYL
-40 VLIIL
+40 VGIVLSIFLILNFYFINSYIKILTLIIIMTLCNYFLFPKEKNANIVVPIIGEFIL
-45 IIFTSFNHIFVNN
+45 IISEVIISILFFIMLKIEGNDLLTLYAGTVIGNFTIGLNSVLLVNL
-58 FVKVFTVTFAL
+58 K
-69 VLSNYFIFKKKI
+69 IFKKITDKVTDVISNI
-81 NEIIIAPL
+81 NKNILIIVLGILIII
-89 ITQFIVFISES
+89 INF
-100 ILLIIANFIF
+100 LLAIPYYKIKTA
-110 SLTSNDLM
+110 
-118 SMCYGTIGINIIVF
+118 YIIVF
-132 LLSLFLIRLKCVK
+132 NAI
-145 KLYKFLVGTTDNIST
+145 TI
-160 KTLVLV
+160 
-166 LSVVIVMTNFY
+166 VV
-177 AASQYYRMN
+177 
-186 SKYMLIINSSF
+186 
-197 IIIYSFIVFK
+197 YSFIVFK
-207 MLEQKNRYIK
+207 MFEEKSRYIK
-217 ISNKYNMTNTTLK
+217 MNNKYNMTNTTLK

-254 NMIKKGEDSKS
+254 NMIKKGEDGKS

-285 LQTSTITNSMISSI
+285 FQTSTITNSMISSI

-328 DIPDELA
+328 DISDELA

-346 DNALEEVSKYEEKII
+346 DNALEEVSKYDEKII

-422 EIKDNIFKQN
+422 EIKDNIFKQILK
-432 IKNKNVRKFNLTFF
+432 IKM
-446 LIK
+446 